1 MFGRGETGFFFEVNE
16 KGSIGCLNFLS
27 ELLVWIFW
35 ISEFLNTDNGDVN
48 VKKNTLRLSTM
59 ALALSAALASPA
71 MAQTSQVRVTWTDT
85 PSNNIT
91 IGFTAKGSDA
101 HVKYG
106 TSTDETTWTRANL
119 TRSNTFKTSIVSQI
133 VKLTGLTPNTAYYMQ
148 ACDSTGCGQRY
159 WFKTASDR
167 PQDMTFISGGD
178 SRSNPTG
185 LQKANRMVAKIRPS
199 FVDFGGDLTNSHT
212 VAEVNTWLTDWE
224 LAFSADTINGV
235 SYKYIPGLIVN
246 VGNHESSDKQFVC
259 SIFGANTDGNEACSD
274 RDTYGAFNV
283 NGNQLRVYNLNS
295 EFRPGG
301 STANATTMAAQ
312 TAWLN
317 NDLAT
322 AGQQV
327 QWRMAAYH
335 VPALPRTSSK
345 GVVEPGVIDWG
356 KSFYTNKM
364 NFVFESDSHLLKI
377 TKPVKVNAAGN
388 DYEEINGGTVYLG
401 EGAWATSPRAVDR
414 NATWLV
420 QDQYAQVNNFHLMQF
435 VGDKLHV
442 RTVLPMNEALVTPL
456 TREQREANPL
466 ALPSNLSVRQFSGSD
481 AWILGQDAAGR
492 TTSSS
497 TPPLVKCVPS
507 VSAIASVRVKSA
519 ANLPVSVTLS
529 GSATSATE
537 NAPLTTSW
545 TAAPAGSTI
554 AAPSALTTTASISA
568 AGTHT
573 FTLTC
578 TDKAGSASKSSST
591 TVTVNKAPVAN
602 FTASSSALTAT
613 FTDSSSDD
621 VSIASRSW
629 NYGDGMTGTA
639 ASHTY
644 AAAGTYNVSLTVTD
658 NEGVATTVTKAVS
671 IAVAPPADTTAP
683 IANFT
688 STATELTASFA
699 DTSSDNVGVVSY
711 AWNFGD
717 GSTSTAKNPSHT
729 YAADGTYN
737 VSLIVKDAAGN
748 ASVAKTAAVTVKKT
762 VVTPPNGDPVVL
774 QQNTSGGNKM
784 DVKTGQAGAQTFKH
798 GTAGT
803 FTATKL
809 VLRVS
814 RDASA
819 PNANLNVFIG
829 TSNQGGEIAGTR
841 VAITPA
847 MITNTSAGSTFQDVT
862 INLDNIVLNQ
872 GTTYYI
878 NTSNTSSNGKA
889 YYLEMA
895 GSSTYANGTYYKASS
910 DEKKD
915 VRFAIWG
922 K

>member
-1 MFGRGETGFFFEVNE
+1 MKN
-16 KGSIGCLNFLS
+16 SIF
-27 ELLVWIFW
+27 
-35 ISEFLNTDNGDVN
+35 TM
-48 VKKNTLRLSTM
+48 STM

-85 PSNNIT
+85 PSSNIT
-91 IGFTAKGSDA
+91 IGFTAKGTDA
-101 HVKYG
+101 HVKFG
-106 TSTDETTWTRANL
+106 SSTNEATWTRANV
-119 TRSNTFKTSIVSQI
+119 TRTNTFKTSIISQI

-148 ACDSTGCGQRY
+148 TCDSTGCGQRY
-159 WFKTASDR
+159 WFKTASNT

-199 FVDFGGDLTNSHT
+199 FIDFGGDLTNSHT
-212 VAEVNTWLTDWE
+212 IAEVNTWLTDWE
-224 LAFSADTINGV
+224 LAFSSDTINGV

-246 VGNHESSDKQFVC
+246 VGNHESSDRLFVC

-301 STANATTMAAQ
+301 STANATAMAAQ
-312 TAWLN
+312 TTWLN

-345 GVVEPGVIDWG
+345 GSVEAGVIDWG

-401 EGAWATSPRAVDR
+401 EGAWATPPRAVDR

-442 RTVLPMNEALVTPL
+442 RTVLPQNEALVTAL

-492 TTSSS
+492 TTAST
-497 TPPLVKCVPS
+497 TPPPEKCVPT
-507 VSAIASVRVKSA
+507 VAAIPNVRVKLPT
-519 ANLPVSVTLS
+519 NLPVTVALS
-529 GSATSATE
+529 GTATGTAA
-537 NAPLTTSW
+537 NAPLTTAW
-545 TAAPAGSTI
+545 TASSVSSTI
-554 AAPSALTTTASISA
+554 AAPTSLNTTASISA
-568 AGTHT
+568 AGSHT
-573 FTLTC
+573 FTLSC
-578 TDKAGSASKSSST
+578 TDKAGSVSKSTST
-591 TVTVNKAPVAN
+591 TVTVNQAPKASFTVTVGAVVNGSAPVT
-602 FTASSSALTAT
+602 FTDTSTDDVGIKSRVWSDASTTAT
-613 FTDSSSDD
+613 FTKSYPVGTHTMGLSVIDTDD
-621 VSIASRSW
+621 VASSP
-629 NYGDGMTGTA
+629 N
-639 ASHTY
+639 ASKSF
-644 AAAGTYNVSLTVTD
+644 VVTD
-658 NEGVATTVTKAVS
+658 V
-671 IAVAPPADTTAP
+671 PPPVDTIKP

-688 STATELTASFA
+688 SATNLLLASLT
-699 DTSSDNVGVVSY
+699 DTSTDNVGVVS
-711 AWNFGD
+711 WSWDFGEP
-717 GSTSTAKNPSHT
+717 SSVTNTSTLKNPTHT
-729 YAADGTYN
+729 YAASGTYT
-737 VSLIVKDAAGN
+737 VTLTVRDAATN
-748 ASVAKTAAVTVKKT
+748 LSLAKTASVIVNGGTNPGE
-762 VVTPPNGDPVVL
+762 VVIL
-774 QQNTSGGNKM
+774 QQSTSGGSKM
-784 DVKTGQAGAQTFKH
+784 DVKLGQAGAQTFKH
-798 GTAGT
+798 GAAGT
-803 FTATKL
+803 LTATKL

-814 RDASA
+814 RDFDA

-841 VAITPA
+841 KAITPA
-847 MITNTSAGSTFQDVT
+847 MITNTTAGSSFQDVT
-862 INLDNIVLNQ
+862 IDLTNIVLNQ

-895 GSSTYANGTYYKASS
+895 GSSTYANGTYFKGSS

-915 VRFAIWG
+915 ARFVLWG

>member
-1 MFGRGETGFFFEVNE
+1 M
-16 KGSIGCLNFLS
+16 
-27 ELLVWIFW
+27 
-35 ISEFLNTDNGDVN
+35 
-48 VKKNTLRLSTM
+48 
-59 ALALSAALASPA
+59 
-71 MAQTSQVRVTWTDT
+71 QT
-85 PSNNIT
+85 
-91 IGFTAKGSDA
+91 
-101 HVKYG
+101 
-106 TSTDETTWTRANL
+106 
-119 TRSNTFKTSIVSQI
+119 
-133 VKLTGLTPNTAYYMQ
+133 
-148 ACDSTGCGQRY
+148 CDSTGCGQRY
-159 WFKTASDR
+159 WFKTASNT

-212 VAEVNTWLTDWE
+212 IAEVNTWLTDWE
-224 LAFSADTINGV
+224 LAFSSDTINGV

-246 VGNHESSDKQFVC
+246 VGNHESSDRLFVC

-301 STANATTMAAQ
+301 STANATAMAAQ
-312 TAWLN
+312 TTWLN

-345 GVVEPGVIDWG
+345 GSVEAGVIDWG

-401 EGAWATSPRAVDR
+401 EGAWATPPRAVDR

-442 RTVLPMNEALVTPL
+442 RTVLPQNEALVTAL

-466 ALPSNLSVRQFSGSD
+466 ALPGNLSVRQFSGSD

-492 TTSSS
+492 TTAST
-497 TPPLVKCVPS
+497 TPPVEKCVPT
-507 VSAIASVRVKSA
+507 VAAIPNVRVKLST
-519 ANLPVSVTLS
+519 NLPVTVALAGT
-529 GSATSATE
+529 ATGTAA
-537 NAPLTTSW
+537 NAPLTTAW
-545 TAAPAGSTI
+545 TASSASSTI
-554 AAPSALTTTASISA
+554 AAPTSLNTTASISS
-568 AGTHT
+568 AGSHT
-573 FTLTC
+573 FTLSC
-578 TDKAGSASKSSST
+578 TDKAGSVSKSTST
-591 TVTVNKAPVAN
+591 TVTVNQAPKASFTVTVGKVVNGSAPV
-602 FTASSSALTAT
+602 T
-613 FTDSSSDD
+613 FTDTSTDDAGIKSRVWSDASTTATLTKSYPVGVHSMNLSVTDTDD
-621 VSIASRSW
+621 VTNSFTSSFEVKDVIDTTPPIANYTYVIDGLKVTFTDTSTDNVGVTSYAWDFGNGTTSIVR
-629 NYGDGMTGTA
+629 NPTV
-639 ASHTY
+639 TY
-644 AAAGTYNVSLTVTD
+644 AAAGTYNVSLR
-658 NEGVATTVTKAVS
+658 
-671 IAVAPPADTTAP
+671 
-683 IANFT
+683 
-688 STATELTASFA
+688 AS
-699 DTSSDNVGVVSY
+699 DV
-711 AWNFGD
+711 
-717 GSTSTAKNPSHT
+717 
-729 YAADGTYN
+729 
-737 VSLIVKDAAGN
+737 AGN
-748 ASVAKTAAVTVKKT
+748 ISPVKTVSVTVCAT
-762 VVTPPNGDPVVL
+762 NCYVPVIL
-774 QQNTSGGNKM
+774 QQNTSGGSKV
-784 DVKTGQAGAQTFKH
+784 DVKLGQAGAQSFKH

-803 FTATKL
+803 LTATKL

-814 RDASA
+814 RDYDA
-819 PNANLNVFIG
+819 PNGNLSVFIG

-841 VAITPA
+841 KAITPA
-847 MITNTSAGSTFQDVT
+847 MITNTTAGSSFQDVT
-862 INLDNIVLNQ
+862 IDLANIVLNQ

-895 GSSTYANGTYYKASS
+895 GSSTYANGTYFKGSS

-915 VRFAIWG
+915 VRFVLWG